1 MDLSPFKLDID
12 ELIHEFSQGE
22 STALG
27 DMKRVWISR
36 KFSYIYDASPSTNL
50 AFFMQSLY
58 AHSIGYMIGNAS
70 LSHRL
75 GGLYC
80 LYCLYETQP
89 FKPPFRI
96 YLSLGELKK
105 ITNLVVEAKEKGINV
120 VSALV
125 KRMLEKNMFLFGS
138 VDINEDSVT
147 ETVNQ
152 LTELQNARIQVAY
165 NKLFA
170 NTRMEHFLHMD
181 LGMSHSYPKS
191 KHGKGG
197 AMSCL
202 LVSNDMDSLLNRG
215 LIDQGMEVGLNV
227 IQKMSKEYAEAK
239 KLAIGEASK
248 EVVVEDLKPISEG
261 KEMIG
266 DTLEKTANDWNVQ
279 KDIFYRQTGF
289 SQRPPGEQQPL
300 LLLQQEEEQQQPQD
314 DEDFDQELQ
323 QLLSEV

>member
-22 STALG
+22 SASFG

-58 AHSIGYMIGNAS
+58 AHSIGYMIGNDS

-89 FKPPFRI
+89 FKPPFKI

-125 KRMLEKNMFLFGS
+125 KRMLEKNMFLFGF

-147 ETVNQ
+147 KTVNQ

-181 LGMSHSYPKS
+181 LG
-191 KHGKGG
+191 
-197 AMSCL
+197 
-202 LVSNDMDSLLNRG
+202 
-215 LIDQGMEVGLNV
+215 IEVGLNV

-248 EVVVEDLKPISEG
+248 EVVVEDLKPISEDN
-261 KEMIG
+261 EMIG
-266 DTLEKTANDWNVQ
+266 DTLEKISDDWNVQ
-279 KDIFYRQTGF
+279 KDIFNQQTGF
-289 SQRPPGEQQPL
+289 SQRPPGEHQPL

-323 QLLSEV
+323 QLLFEV